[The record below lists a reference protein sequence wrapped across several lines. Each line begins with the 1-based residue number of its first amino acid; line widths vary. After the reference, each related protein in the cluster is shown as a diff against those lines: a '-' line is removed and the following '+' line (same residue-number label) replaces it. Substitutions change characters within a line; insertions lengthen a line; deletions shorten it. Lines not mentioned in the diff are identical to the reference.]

1 MRALR
6 IGMDK
11 APAAAA
17 AGRPMRAV
25 PIGCGEVEAG
35 KASAIFRKAV
45 RVGDPCACC

>member
-1 MRALR
+1 MRALL

-17 AGRPMRAV
+17 AGRSMRALL
-25 PIGCGEVEAG
+25 IGCGEAEAG
-35 KASAIFRKAV
+35 KAIFPKAV